1 MEYFIWF
8 FGSMSYVDGG
18 QFWEKGGYTLDD
30 TRRGESHMGVRQF
43 LRGYLTIEDT
53 MEKYH

>member
-8 FGSMSYVDGG
+8 FGSMSYVEGG

-53 MEKYH
+53 ME